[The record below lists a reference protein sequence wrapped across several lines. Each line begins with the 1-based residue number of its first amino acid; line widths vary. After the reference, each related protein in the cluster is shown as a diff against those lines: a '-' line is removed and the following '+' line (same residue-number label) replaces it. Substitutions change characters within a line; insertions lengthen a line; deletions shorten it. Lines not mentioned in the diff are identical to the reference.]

1 MIFNRIYIILF
12 KLHLQLQIL
21 FGNIKKIYLMT
32 DSETKHA
39 IRMILLSA
47 SLAGMSYIS
56 FQNGLLLSY
65 FSHLKVPSASIL
77 ILLSILPISL
87 FFFIIPFSYLSDKLG
102 KKFIGNIGL
111 IFQLIGFSLISAIG
125 FFPENYRIMSI
136 GLGIAAFGAGQA
148 MNVGSWYA
156 LIHPII
162 PEKIR
167 GRFFGLLRL
176 TWQSVS
182 FLFMLIAIYIL
193 ENYPSLKL
201 YQAVLGLITILMA
214 IRILFYKRIPELDK
228 RVPNKKSLLETIL
241 NVISIPEFLP
251 FCAYCFVLTL
261 FTGACPQIFN
271 LIEKDVL
278 KFSEAEIVFIG
289 NLLILG
295 SLAGFF
301 IGGRMVD
308 RIGTKYV
315 FLFCHLG
322 FGTIMFLFLLRDTF
336 QFEYIFFVGTLT
348 ILFGIVQAASS
359 IAMTSETLV
368 IIPEANKSLAVGVW
382 FTLFSGGTGLSGIL
396 SGKALELKVF
406 SASWT
411 LLDQNMTNYDVILL
425 IFATMVLL
433 MTVTLGLIPSFIKK
447 TPAQWIPHN
456 H

>member
-1 MIFNRIYIILF
+1 
-12 KLHLQLQIL
+12 
-21 FGNIKKIYLMT
+21 MT
-32 DSETKHA
+32 DSETKSA
-39 IRMILLSA
+39 IRMIMISA

-56 FQNGLLLSY
+56 FNNGLLLSY
-65 FSHLKVPSASIL
+65 FSHLKIPNASIL
-77 ILLSILPISL
+77 ILLSILPVSL
-87 FFFIIPFSYLSDKLG
+87 FFLIIPFSYLSDKLG

-125 FFPENYRIMSI
+125 FFPEKYLILGIS
-136 GLGIAAFGAGQA
+136 LGIAAFGAGQA

-162 PEKIR
+162 PENVR

-182 FLFMLIAIYIL
+182 FFFMLIAIYIL

-201 YQAVLGLITILMA
+201 YQAVLWLITILMA
-214 IRILFYKRIPELDK
+214 IRIVFYRRIPELDK
-228 RVPNKKSLLETIL
+228 RVNNKNSLFKTTL
-241 NVISIPEFLP
+241 NVISIPEYLP
-251 FCAYCFVLTL
+251 FCAYCFLLTL

-271 LIEKDVL
+271 LIEIDVL
-278 KFSEAEIVFIG
+278 KFSEAEIVFVG

-308 RIGTKYV
+308 SIGTKYV
-315 FLFCHLG
+315 FLICHFS
-322 FGTIMFLFLLRDTF
+322 FGTIIFLFLLRDTF

-348 ILFGIVQAASS
+348 ILFGVVQAASS
-359 IAMTSETLV
+359 IAMTSETLA
-368 IIPEANKSLAVGVW
+368 IIPEVNKSLAVGLW

-396 SGKALELKVF
+396 SGKALELKLF
-406 SASWT
+406 SSSWT
-411 LLDQNMTNYDVILL
+411 LLGQNMTSYDVILL
-425 IFATMVLL
+425 IFATMVIM
-433 MTVTLGLIPSFIKK
+433 MTVTLGLIPSFIRK